1 MKTKNE
7 TELLNDLI
15 LAYQQKRG
23 DEVELLKND
32 FNDLCESLSPLN
44 LIKHVFRE
52 VVTSAEIKNN
62 FTNNAVGLGTGF
74 LLKKVLMGSTDSFG
88 KKIIGLAIQFGAA
101 RIVSKNFSDI
111 KLITRHF
118 INQMLMTDKL
128 K

>member
-23 DEVELLKND
+23 DELELLKND

-52 VVTSAEIKNN
+52 VVTSTEIKNN

-74 LLKKVLMGSTDSFG
+74 LLKKLLMGNTDSFG

-111 KLITRHF
+111 KLITKHF